1 MPPLLPFAQHRHHG
15 KLMHVPLLF
24 LAYNTCPEL
33 PHLSTS
39 SHLTSS
45 PSHSLSTTIPPS
57 YALRASQLYVCYWR
71 IAHLTCYFDS
81 LHPHPITSLHL
92 LHLLSSLTDLPQLYP
107 GKHFR
112 RAQSPSDSTVCHTRA
127 CKHPQRS
134 MQFPIRANAAQSPT
148 WANHLRGTLSLRG
161 STRALP
167 VGLRRLRVILRSAQ
181 LPSPS
186 LALMAT
192 AIPPSRVSSTTLAP
206 LTSRTSPSS
215 LVWLAGTRP
224 AV

>member
-15 KLMHVPLLF
+15 KLMHVPLLI

-39 SHLTSS
+39 SHLTFS

-71 IAHLTCYFDS
+71 MAHLTCHFDS

-107 GKHFR
+107 SKL
-112 RAQSPSDSTVCHTRA
+112 RAANTFDV
-127 CKHPQRS
+127 RS
-134 MQFPIRANAAQSPT
+134 HRPTPLYVTPAPANT
-148 WANHLRGTLSLRG
+148 
-161 STRALP
+161 
-167 VGLRRLRVILRSAQ
+167 RSAACNFQ
-181 LPSPS
+181 SEL
-186 LALMAT
+186 T
-192 AIPPSRVSSTTLAP
+192 RHRVQHGP
-206 LTSRTSPSS
+206 TS
-215 LVWLAGTRP
+215 
-224 AV
+224 